1 MFAYAVR
8 RLLVAV
14 PTLFVIV
21 TIAFFLMRAAPGGP
35 FDSDRVLPPA
45 IEKNVLAHYSL
56 DLPLWQQYLKYVGG
70 LLQGDLGPSFRVR
83 DFTVAEL
90 IASGFPASLQIGGV
104 AILLAVV
111 VGISLGAFAALR
123 QNSLT
128 DYAVMGVAM
137 TGIAVPNFV
146 MAPLLTLVF
155 GVYLSLLPV
164 AGWGDG
170 ALANKILPIVA
181 LALPQVAYIARL
193 TRGSMVEVMNANY
206 VRTARAKGLREHLVV
221 VRHSLKGALLPVIS
235 YLGPATAAVVTGSVV
250 IESIFGIPGIGRYFI
265 EGALNRDY
273 TLVMGVMVF
282 YAVLIILLNLLVD
295 LLARSQGEVRL
306 MIHTTAANDGLA
318 EVEEFQGRS
327 LWQDARARLFRN
339 KAAVVSMVLLAVIA
353 VLAVLAPYLSPHP
366 YDELYWDRIQAPPDF
381 ANAHWFGTD
390 GNGRDLFV
398 RTLYGARVSLMV
410 GILATTVSL
419 VIGVTYG
426 AIAGFL
432 GGRIDNL
439 MMRFVDVM
447 YSLPFMFF
455 VILLMV
461 IFGRNIFLIFI
472 ALGAVEWL
480 TMARIVRGQTLSVK
494 RKEFIEAAQ
503 AGGVSNTRII
513 FRHII
518 PNVLGPVIVYMT
530 LTIPQVILTESFISF
545 LGLGVQEP
553 LTSWGVLISEG
564 ARVMEQAP
572 WMLVFPAAFLAV
584 TLFAFNFIG
593 DGLRDALDPK
603 DR

>member
-295 LLARSQGEVRL
+295 LLY
-306 MIHTTAANDGLA
+306 
-318 EVEEFQGRS
+318 
-327 LWQDARARLFRN
+327 
-339 KAAVVSMVLLAVIA
+339 AV
-353 VLAVLAPYLSPHP
+353 
-366 YDELYWDRIQAPPDF
+366 
-381 ANAHWFGTD
+381 
-390 GNGRDLFV
+390 
-398 RTLYGARVSLMV
+398 
-410 GILATTVSL
+410 
-419 VIGVTYG
+419 
-426 AIAGFL
+426 
-432 GGRIDNL
+432 
-439 MMRFVDVM
+439 
-447 YSLPFMFF
+447 
-455 VILLMV
+455 
-461 IFGRNIFLIFI
+461 
-472 ALGAVEWL
+472 
-480 TMARIVRGQTLSVK
+480 
-494 RKEFIEAAQ
+494 
-503 AGGVSNTRII
+503 
-513 FRHII
+513 
-518 PNVLGPVIVYMT
+518 
-530 LTIPQVILTESFISF
+530 
-545 LGLGVQEP
+545 
-553 LTSWGVLISEG
+553 
-564 ARVMEQAP
+564 
-572 WMLVFPAAFLAV
+572 
-584 TLFAFNFIG
+584 
-593 DGLRDALDPK
+593 LDPK
-603 DR
+603 VRYV